1 MRRRRFD
8 VCLGAMCNS
17 LLIVHSQEPPLVSRT
32 ARRNTRTLVPVAEAH
47 ARNLPRSRRAPAR
60 RAARRRRLCT
70 CLGSSGVA
78 RCYRSPPVYLNF
90 LSRGWL
96 WSRYISSEPLGSNRL
111 NWLCDCRGKP
121 AIPRVPSTITADG
134 RRTPWR
140 RAGGGAPR
148 QRPGRS
154 GRCAV
159 RRLPHQ
165 SPRRGCVLRAQFPNT
180 RNSFLRTAV
189 TYVVRRY
196 LIQ

>member
-121 AIPRVPSTITADG
+121 AIPRVRPPFRGRPTDAMAEG
-134 RRTPWR
+134 RRR
-140 RAGGGAPR
+140 RAAAEAGAQWPL
-148 QRPGRS
+148 RS
-154 GRCAV
+154 SAPTPPVAAAR
-159 RRLPHQ
+159 
-165 SPRRGCVLRAQFPNT
+165 LRAPSSISKHKKLVLADCSN
-180 RNSFLRTAV
+180 
-189 TYVVRRY
+189 VRGT
-196 LIQ
+196 

>member
-121 AIPRVPSTITADG
+121 PYPRSRPPLPLTADG
-134 RRTPWR
+134 RH
-140 RAGGGAPR
+140 GGGPEA
-148 QRPGRS
+148 
-154 GRCAV
+154 A
-159 RRLPHQ
+159 
-165 SPRRGCVLRAQFPNT
+165 RRGRGRGAVAAAQFGAYPTSRRGAAACSELNFQTQET
-180 RNSFLRTAV
+180 RSCGL
-189 TYVVRRY
+189 
-196 LIQ
+196 Q

>member
-78 RCYRSPPVYLNF
+78 RCYRSPPVY
-90 LSRGWL
+90 SISYRGVVV
-96 WSRYISSEPLGSNRL
+96 EPLYQFRAVRFEPL
-111 NWLCDCRGKP
+111 ELALCLPLQTGHTPGPVHHYRGRP
-121 AIPRVPSTITADG
+121 TDAMAEG
-134 RRTPWR
+134 RRR
-140 RAGGGAPR
+140 RAAAEAGAQWPL
-148 QRPGRS
+148 RS
-154 GRCAV
+154 SAPTPPVAAAR
-159 RRLPHQ
+159 
-165 SPRRGCVLRAQFPNT
+165 LRAPSSISKHKKLVLADCSN
-180 RNSFLRTAV
+180 
-189 TYVVRRY
+189 VRGT
-196 LIQ
+196 